1 MLGGLGLVIIST
13 PQGIMSGKRANKL
26 GVGGEVLAYV
36 W

>member
-1 MLGGLGLVIIST
+1 LVIIST
-13 PQGIMSGKRANKL
+13 PQGIMSGKRAKKL